1 MPQRLDEI
9 RNIFLDHPAVEVP
22 DEALQQGTVDQK
34 GLIQFLQVE
43 RQFSQRRMD
52 QAFEKLKEAGL
63 IREGGQTSLFS
74 FDA

>member
-1 MPQRLDEI
+1 
-9 RNIFLDHPAVEVP
+9 
-22 DEALQQGTVDQK
+22 VDDVDLEPGQVDTK

-52 QAFEKLKEAGL
+52 NAFDKLREVGL

-74 FDA
+74 F